1 MLNQRTMMT
10 HVSFIGECNRMHPC
24 GSRLCYGKRVCV
36 EQCACA
42 DKVEWGHERGEQL

>member
-24 GSRLCYGKRVCV
+24 GSRLCYGRHVCV
-36 EQCACA
+36 LLN
-42 DKVEWGHERGEQL
+42 VHVLIR